1 MANGRSLSL
10 LASLAALAL
19 AIAAALSIPSIA
31 SADPFGGQCVRITM
45 VSADAEFKLHL
56 VNENSTRLG
65 LNNHQVGS
73 SIIVKAPMRIGIL
86 IDHTGDVKWEHEHL
100 ENGQIGFED
109 HVDYDYNDAVI
120 RVEPVSCS
128 SRNSGPAPAP
138 KPAVTALEVSFDD
151 AAYSVN
157 EGSSVSVTVNVSP
170 NSDRALE
177 IPVSVTGGTADSDD
191 YSMSGLTGGSLSLS
205 SGESSASFTIEAAED
220 SDSGA
225 ETINLSFGNLPGGV
239 SEGAQS
245 TAQVTIEDPV
255 AELEVSF
262 DEAAYTVNEGSSVT
276 VTVNVS
282 PDADRSLDIPVS
294 VDNDTAESSD
304 YSVSGLAGGKLSF
317 ASGDSSKTFTVSTV
331 DDSDRN
337 DETVDLSFGQL
348 PDDVNEGTQATSE
361 LTINDTTPVP
371 NNNRRNT
378 RSSIGGFGGDIGGS
392 SKPSN
397 HAPEFSEGAN
407 AERSVAEDAANP
419 SNVGN
424 PVTATDADGDN
435 LTYTLEGPD
444 AASFTLDSGTGQLRT
459 VIALDYETKASY
471 HVIVYVYDTRGGRD
485 SIVVNIRVTD
495 VAEQPA
501 VVQSPV
507 PIALPQLAETLAP
520 EPTETPTPRPT
531 ATPAPQPT
539 ATPAPSP
546 TPEPTAPLWMLQS
559 QWYTPTPAAT
569 AVTSPTATPE
579 PTPTEAPTA
588 TPDLSGNSQSA
599 MFVEIQDGGP
609 LGEFQ
614 FTSVKSSVAPLPEE
628 SRRLL
633 IWPIILMAVG
643 IAMMVVSIGMLIS
656 GGSEKGETGNRDFIL
671 NS

>member
-1 MANGRSLSL
+1 M
-10 LASLAALAL
+10 
-19 AIAAALSIPSIA
+19 
-31 SADPFGGQCVRITM
+31 
-45 VSADAEFKLHL
+45 
-56 VNENSTRLG
+56 
-65 LNNHQVGS
+65 
-73 SIIVKAPMRIGIL
+73 
-86 IDHTGDVKWEHEHL
+86 
-100 ENGQIGFED
+100 
-109 HVDYDYNDAVI
+109 
-120 RVEPVSCS
+120 
-128 SRNSGPAPAP
+128 
-138 KPAVTALEVSFDD
+138 
-151 AAYSVN
+151 
-157 EGSSVSVTVNVSP
+157 
-170 NSDRALE
+170 
-177 IPVSVTGGTADSDD
+177 
-191 YSMSGLTGGSLSLS
+191 
-205 SGESSASFTIEAAED
+205 
-220 SDSGA
+220 
-225 ETINLSFGNLPGGV
+225 
-239 SEGAQS
+239 SEGTQS

-371 NNNRRNT
+371 NNNRRSA

-459 VIALDYETKASY
+459 AIVLDYETKASY
-471 HVIVYVYDTRGGRD
+471 HIIVYVYDTRGGTR
-485 SIVVNIRVTD
+485 
-495 VAEQPA
+495 
-501 VVQSPV
+501 
-507 PIALPQLAETLAP
+507 
-520 EPTETPTPRPT
+520 
-531 ATPAPQPT
+531 
-539 ATPAPSP
+539 
-546 TPEPTAPLWMLQS
+546 
-559 QWYTPTPAAT
+559 
-569 AVTSPTATPE
+569 
-579 PTPTEAPTA
+579 
-588 TPDLSGNSQSA
+588 
-599 MFVEIQDGGP
+599 FH
-609 LGEFQ
+609 
-614 FTSVKSSVAPLPEE
+614 
-628 SRRLL
+628 SRQHQGDRR
-633 IWPIILMAVG
+633 G
-643 IAMMVVSIGMLIS
+643 
-656 GGSEKGETGNRDFIL
+656 
-671 NS
+671 